1 MNTKPQ
7 TQTSKIEKIV
17 VSTQFS
23 GPVPPPETLAKYE
36 SIVPGVAERIFKMAE
51 NEAAARIR
59 IEEKESDNEVQLTK
73 NIVRSSF
80 LGIFFA
86 FASVVLLAALACIA
100 LINDYPAVASATV
113 VIIAS
118 VAGMFILF
126 RNRKNKNNV

>member
-1 MNTKPQ
+1 MQWDNMNTKPQ
-7 TQTSKIEKIV
+7 TQIDSSEQIIV
-17 VSTQFS
+17 SRQQFS
-23 GPVPPPETLAKYE
+23 GPIPPPEALKQYD
-36 SIVPGVAERIFKMAE
+36 IVVPGLAERIMKMAE
-51 NEAAARIR
+51 NEAASRLR
-59 IEEKESDNEVQLTK
+59 NDDKLVD

-86 FASVVLLAALACIA
+86 FASVVLLAALACLA
-100 LINDYPAVASATV
+100 LINDYPVVASGTV